1 MVTVERRP
9 RVRFSSGI
17 KEIISKKD
25 PWLPRGPDIH
35 PAIEYTTAPRPA
47 EQIKPSREYTL
58 DEYRQAAEHSAASEG
73 YIVKMDEF
81 EKKKNGLQQQYDEL
95 RSRELS
101 LRKET
106 DKRAPEVA
114 VEADRGVSRRPSW
127 MVLTDEE
134 RMDGRALLCRT
145 GSELLAP
152 KQYNIDITAHAL
164 SCLQQGRWL
173 NDEVVNYYFMM
184 LQDRSD
190 RSCKGSLPRVF
201 LWNSFFWQKLSS
213 NASGAYSY
221 KSVARW
227 SKRRHADIF
236 SYDMMIVP
244 IHVGKTHWALGVV
257 DLKECTLSYY
267 DSLGASHPKFYD
279 YISRYI
285 EDEHK
290 DKGSKVPLRN
300 PSGWQRRDAVITPT
314 CTVPRQNNS
323 NDCGVFMCMF
333 AEAVSGGRS
342 ITEVSQDIIVDMR
355 YKMACQISAGRVPGP
370 TD

>member
-1 MVTVERRP
+1 
-9 RVRFSSGI
+9 
-17 KEIISKKD
+17 
-25 PWLPRGPDIH
+25 
-35 PAIEYTTAPRPA
+35 
-47 EQIKPSREYTL
+47 
-58 DEYRQAAEHSAASEG
+58 
-73 YIVKMDEF
+73 
-81 EKKKNGLQQQYDEL
+81 
-95 RSRELS
+95 
-101 LRKET
+101 
-106 DKRAPEVA
+106 
-114 VEADRGVSRRPSW
+114 
-127 MVLTDEE
+127 
-134 RMDGRALLCRT
+134 
-145 GSELLAP
+145 
-152 KQYNIDITAHAL
+152 
-164 SCLQQGRWL
+164 LQQGRWL

-190 RSCKGSLPRVF
+190 RSQGKLPRTF

-236 SYDMMIVP
+236 SFERMIVP

-290 DKGSKVPLRN
+290 DKNSHAPLRK
-300 PSGWQRRDAVITPT
+300 PSEWQRRDAVITPT
-314 CTVPRQNNS
+314 CIVPRQNNS

-333 AEAVSGGRS
+333 AEAVSGGRYS
-342 ITEVSQDIIVDMR
+342 RGLASHS
-355 YKMACQISAGRVPGP
+355 SAHWPECCYLP
-370 TD
+370 TMHSCMFARAR